1 MVHTLPDWTTSHEM
15 LTIFGQIDT
24 GELAARLG
32 ALTTLDR
39 RGNIIWMDDFEGGDT
54 KKWAT
59 SIDAGGSAAISNTR
73 AWMGTQSMKT
83 ITNAAAGD
91 SAALAKAFALP
102 TQHTMGIELMFH
114 MSLGKP
120 LVYIRLIGYD
130 GTHYWTG
137 HVEYNHNTQKLFYY
151 DSDGLPVE
159 LTRTDSNVT
168 ILEPWF
174 NMKLV
179 VDWDAKEYMRFIFGS
194 TTYDLS
200 GIAMKSIEDGTD
212 KHIEV
217 YLFNE
222 AGTNAAATVYFDNF
236 IFTQNEP

>member
-1 MVHTLPDWTTSHEM
+1 MVHTLPDGTTKYRM
-15 LTIFGQIDT
+15 VTVFGQIDS

-32 ALTTLDR
+32 SLSTLDR
-39 RGNIIWMDDFEGGDT
+39 RGNIIWMDDFEGGAT
-54 KKWAT
+54 TKWAT

-91 SAALAKAFALP
+91 SVALAKAFALP
-102 TQHTMGIELMFH
+102 TQHTMGIEIMYH

-120 LVYIRLIGYD
+120 IVYIRLMGYD
-130 GTHYWTG
+130 GTNYFVG
-137 HVEYNHNTQKLFYY
+137 HVEYNHNTQKLYYY
-151 DSDGLPVE
+151 DSGGNPVE

-174 NMKLV
+174 LMKLV
-179 VDWDAKEYMRFIFGS
+179 VDWDTKKYMRFIFCGS
-194 TTYDLS
+194 TYDLS
-200 GIAMKSIEDGTD
+200 AHALQSIGSGVK

-217 YLFNE
+217 YIYNE

>member
-1 MVHTLPDWTTSHEM
+1 MPDFTTSYRM
-15 LTIFGQIDT
+15 ATIFGQIDT

-32 ALTTLDR
+32 SLTTLDR

-54 KKWAT
+54 TKWAT

-83 ITNAAAGD
+83 VTNAAAGD
-91 SAALAKAFALP
+91 DVTLAKAFALP
-102 TQHTMGIELMFH
+102 THHTMGVELMYC
-114 MSLGKP
+114 MPLGKP
-120 LVYIRLIGYD
+120 IIRIRLLGYD
-130 GTHYWTG
+130 GTNYFVG
-137 HVEYNHNTQKLFYY
+137 QVEYDHNTQKLYY
-151 DSDGLPVE
+151 NDSDGLPVE

-174 NMKLV
+174 LMKLV
-179 VDWDAKEYMRFIFGS
+179 VDWDAKKYMRFIFCGS
-194 TTYDLS
+194 TYDLS
-200 GIAMKSIEDGTD
+200 AHAMQSIADATK

-217 YLFNE
+217 YIYNE